1 MDKLDT
7 CMICNKTFKEGDNTV
22 TVRDAKYLG
31 FYHDPDIATHE
42 PLEEPERAVYCL
54 SCYRKEE
61 ESWDILKSF

>member
-1 MDKLDT
+1 ME
-7 CMICNKTFKEGDNTV
+7 ICNKTFKEGDNTV